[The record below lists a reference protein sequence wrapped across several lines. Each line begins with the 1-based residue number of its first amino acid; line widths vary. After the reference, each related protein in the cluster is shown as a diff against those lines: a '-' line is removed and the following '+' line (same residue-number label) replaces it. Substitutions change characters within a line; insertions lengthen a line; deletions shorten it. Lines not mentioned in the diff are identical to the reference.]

1 MDKVF
6 EPFLSEFEFG
16 KKNFKTKS
24 RISCCKILKNQCYHA
39 KVLLKRFHLNGHT
52 TGFHPQTQMLELHY
66 LSPELTL
73 EVKGFICQKF
83 LKKVFF
89 TLDCRLVMWMGR
101 SEMFFSDCFSPLH
114 FRGFAKEYLPVGEL
128 LVTSTL
134 EVYKNA
140 MTNLL
145 PTPAKSHYLFN
156 LRDFA
161 RVIQGT
167 LLSTPDIIEDPD
179 NLKRLWSHEV
189 RESLT

>member
-1 MDKVF
+1 
-6 EPFLSEFEFG
+6 
-16 KKNFKTKS
+16 
-24 RISCCKILKNQCYHA
+24 
-39 KVLLKRFHLNGHT
+39 
-52 TGFHPQTQMLELHY
+52 ML
-66 LSPELTL
+66 
-73 EVKGFICQKF
+73 VN
-83 LKKVFF
+83 
-89 TLDCRLVMWMGR
+89 
-101 SEMFFSDCFSPLH
+101 
-114 FRGFAKEYLPVGEL
+114 
-128 LVTSTL
+128 STL

-189 RESLT
+189 GDLATQCTAYPSRRMRLDQGEIKNYLFNQLHSLSTVSSSFK